1 MVCTIAEVL
10 WVNVDLLMFGPAE
23 EPYLKIPLSKYEE
36 KLDVLDSQ
44 GKQIQQ
50 IVNNKNR
57 EINKY

>member
-1 MVCTIAEVL
+1 
-10 WVNVDLLMFGPAE
+10 MFGPAE